1 MSQLLH
7 LVIGGRVQD
16 PQGLEFVDLK
26 ALDYVGVYGSYAEA
40 VDDIATR
47 LLAIHARHIVSEMHN
62 ARDELAAGLRS
73 WPTSTPYL
81 LFYFVD
87 ADGITIARVLHH
99 ARDVPAIRNWPRH

>member
-1 MSQLLH
+1 MGKVLHSVSAETDLLEAW
-7 LVIGGRVQD
+7 LYI
-16 PQGLEFVDLK
+16 
-26 ALDYVGVYGSYAEA
+26 AEDSIEA
-40 VDDIATR
+40 ADR
-47 LLAIHARHIVSEMHN
+47 LLDQLDSDARTLLMQPKMGR